1 MIAYIIKF
9 ILCSGFLFSF
19 YKVFLERE
27 SMYKINRFY
36 LLFSLVFSLVAPIYE
51 MELPMTI
58 QETQL
63 SPEIIAYIL
72 ANPQLLEQESGWNY
86 GELLNLIYGI
96 IGLGLFFRFVFNI
109 FSLIYRIKQDEKFE
123 TQEITFVLD
132 DKTDQPFSFLHYIFL
147 PQENYDTIHPNL
159 IQHEKA
165 HCIQKHSWDIVFI
178 EIFQIVFWFNP
189 FIYLYKKSIKLNHE
203 FLADEYVLQNDVDVK
218 IYQHQILDCIA
229 AQSQNS
235 VASHFNFILT
245 KKRLLMMTKHTSKR
259 KARIL
264 SFASFP
270 FILSA
275 FVLFSQKT
283 FAQEV
288 KQNAKKVENVLDQKV
303 ENPIKEVITLNID
316 SPISDTIKTKKFKI
330 LNNNFTLTDKD
341 LGDINPND
349 IKHIKIEDQ
358 NNAIVTL
365 KSGETK
371 EIKLKELPEKNFKI
385 NDNGEILGES
395 KFSISN
401 ADQLKNID
409 PKEIKSIVVGKDR
422 NFLQVIKKNNDTIKF
437 NVESKFKASNSKILK
452 LDELSTNEILTPTIK
467 AKLKDLD
474 IKNFAGIEM
483 LKRNG
488 TKVIQVE
495 DKILVFDSKDKL
507 ISQSSVPSKNE
518 MTIFSDNIV
527 YNSKNNSIHTF
538 DKNITKDQQRAIVE
552 AHEKIKT
559 IEEAQE
565 KLKDN
570 PWKIEVKPHIS
581 SGLTKNSSFPILHG
595 NSISVKS
602 LYIETEPQTK
612 EQIAKELDQ
621 LKSKEKETKKRIKAL
636 EKQQKKLK

>member
-9 ILCSGFLFSF
+9 VLCSGFLYSF

-109 FSLIYRIKQDEKFE
+109 ISIIYRIKQDEKFE

-288 KQNAKKVENVLDQKV
+288 EQNAKKVENVLDQKV
-303 ENPIKEVITLNID
+303 ENPIIELKKIAKDTEIIAADNITVTLDSTNKRVIFPKE
-316 SPISDTIKTKKFKI
+316 IKDIPKEDIK
-330 LNNNFTLTDKD
+330 NFTIDYKTET
-341 LGDINPND
+341 G
-349 IKHIKIEDQ
+349 KIE
-358 NNAIVTL
+358 L
-365 KSGETK
+365 HSGETK
-371 EIKLKELPEKNFKI
+371 EFKLENLAEQKNNI
-385 NDNGEILGES
+385 SIENG
-395 KFSISN
+395 
-401 ADQLKNID
+401 DQLKNID

-467 AKLKDLD
+467 AKLKDFD

-518 MTIFSDNIV
+518 TIVIDDNTLKELKNIPPIHNRLSV
-527 YNSKNNSIHTF
+527 VIPTKTDFESKNGWSI
-538 DKNITKDQQRAIVE
+538 DVQ
-552 AHEKIKT
+552 
-559 IEEAQE
+559 
-565 KLKDN
+565 
-570 PWKIEVKPHIS
+570 PHRS
-581 SGLTKNSSFPILHG
+581 SVLTKNSSFPIIHG

-602 LYIETEPQTK
+602 SYIETEPQTK
-612 EQIAKELDQ
+612 EQIAKELEQ
-621 LKSKEKETKKRIKAL
+621 LKSKEKETKNRIKEL
-636 EKQQKKLK
+636 EKQQKKIK

>member
-1 MIAYIIKF
+1 
-9 ILCSGFLFSF
+9 
-19 YKVFLERE
+19 
-27 SMYKINRFY
+27 MYKINRFY

-288 KQNAKKVENVLDQKV
+288 NNSAKSVEKVLEKEV

-349 IKHIKIEDQ
+349 IKHIKIENQ

-483 LKRNG
+483 LNRNG

-507 ISQSSVPSKNE
+507 INQSSVPSKNE

-538 DKNITKDQQRAIVE
+538 DKNITKDQQKAIVE

-570 PWKIEVKPHIS
+570 PWKIEVKPHSESDIN
-581 SGLTKNSSFPILHG
+581 TFK
-595 NSISVKS
+595 VKS
-602 LYIETEPQTK
+602 YSATSFYIPDGEKTK

>member
-1 MIAYIIKF
+1 MVAYILKF
-9 ILCSGFLFSF
+9 ILCSGFLYSF

-36 LLFSLVFSLVAPIYE
+36 LLLSLIFSLVAPFYK
-51 MELPMTI
+51 MELPMTME
-58 QETQL
+58 ETNL
-63 SPEIIAYIL
+63 SPELLAYLL
-72 ANPQLLEQESGWNY
+72 ANPQVLEQESGWNY
-86 GELLNLIYGI
+86 GEIFNIFYGI
-96 IGLGLFFRFVFNI
+96 IGTGLFIRFALNI
-109 FSLIYRIKQDEKFE
+109 LIISYRIKQDEKFE
-123 TQEITFVLD
+123 MDEITFVLD
-132 DKTDQPFSFLHYIFL
+132 QKTDQPFSFLHYIFL
-147 PQENYDTIHPNL
+147 PQENYEDIHPNL

-178 EIFQIVFWFNP
+178 ELFQIIFWFNP
-189 FIYLYKKSIKLNHE
+189 FIYLYKKSIQLNHE

-218 IYQHQILDCIA
+218 TYQHQILDCIA
-229 AQSQNS
+229 TQSQHS

-245 KKRLLMMTKHTSKR
+245 KKRLLMMTKQTSKR
-259 KARIL
+259 KVRIL
-264 SFASFP
+264 SFATFP
-270 FILSA
+270 FLLSA
-275 FVLFSQKT
+275 FVLFSQKS

-288 KQNAKKVENVLDQKV
+288 DQSAKSIEKVLDKKVD
-303 ENPIKEVITLNID
+303 NPIVELKKIANDAEIISAENITITLD
-316 SPISDTIKTKKFKI
+316 STNKRVIFPKEIKDIPKGDIK
-330 LNNNFTLTDKD
+330 NFTIDYKTET
-341 LGDINPND
+341 G
-349 IKHIKIEDQ
+349 KIE
-358 NNAIVTL
+358 L
-365 KSGETK
+365 HSGETK
-371 EIKLKELPEKNFKI
+371 EFKLENIANRKNNI
-385 NDNGEILGES
+385 
-395 KFSISN
+395 SIEN

-409 PKEIKSIVVGKDR
+409 PKEIKSIVVGKER
-422 NFLQVIKKNNDTIKF
+422 NSLQVIKKNNDTIKF

-452 LDELSTNEILTPTIK
+452 LEDLSTNEILTPAIK
-467 AKLKDLD
+467 AKLKDID

-538 DKNITKDQQRAIVE
+538 DKNITKDQQKAIVE

-570 PWKIEVKPHIS
+570 PWKIEVKPHS
-581 SGLTKNSSFPILHG
+581 SSRLTKNSSFPIIHG

-602 LYIETEPQTK
+602 FYIETEPQTK
-612 EQIAKELDQ
+612 EQISKELDQ
-621 LKSKEKETKKRIKAL
+621 LKSKEKETKKRIKEL